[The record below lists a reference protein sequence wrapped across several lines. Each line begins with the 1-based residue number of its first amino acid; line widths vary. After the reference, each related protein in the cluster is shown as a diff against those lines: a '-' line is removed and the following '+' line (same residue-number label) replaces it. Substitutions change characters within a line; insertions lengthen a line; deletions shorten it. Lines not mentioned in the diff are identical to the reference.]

1 MVESLAVIFS
11 LIYVVLAARENIL
24 CWLAATISVCLYI
37 FICYNAKLYAETGL
51 QIFYLFMAAL
61 GYLSWKKMK
70 NKEIEDEKTT
80 IKELKFNQHFKIISI
95 GLIITFFLGFVLTTY
110 TDAKM
115 PLLDAFTTVFSI
127 IATLM
132 VIKKILE
139 NWLYFIAIDIASI
152 YLYYSRDLNQ
162 TAILFLLY
170 SIIAIV
176 GYYNWTKS
184 LAKDD

>member
-1 MVESLAVIFS
+1 
-11 LIYVVLAARENIL
+11 
-24 CWLAATISVCLYI
+24 
-37 FICYNAKLYAETGL
+37 
-51 QIFYLFMAAL
+51 
-61 GYLSWKKMK
+61 
-70 NKEIEDEKTT
+70 
-80 IKELKFNQHFKIISI
+80 
-95 GLIITFFLGFVLTTY
+95 
-110 TDAKM
+110 M

-184 LAKDD
+184 LTKDD

>member
-1 MVESLAVIFS
+1 
-11 LIYVVLAARENIL
+11 
-24 CWLAATISVCLYI
+24 
-37 FICYNAKLYAETGL
+37 
-51 QIFYLFMAAL
+51 
-61 GYLSWKKMK
+61 
-70 NKEIEDEKTT
+70 
-80 IKELKFNQHFKIISI
+80 
-95 GLIITFFLGFVLTTY
+95 
-110 TDAKM
+110 M

-184 LAKDD
+184 LVKDD

>member
-1 MVESLAVIFS
+1 
-11 LIYVVLAARENIL
+11 
-24 CWLAATISVCLYI
+24 
-37 FICYNAKLYAETGL
+37 
-51 QIFYLFMAAL
+51 
-61 GYLSWKKMK
+61 
-70 NKEIEDEKTT
+70 
-80 IKELKFNQHFKIISI
+80 
-95 GLIITFFLGFVLTTY
+95 
-110 TDAKM
+110 M

-176 GYYNWTKS
+176 GYYNWTKT

>member
-1 MVESLAVIFS
+1 
-11 LIYVVLAARENIL
+11 
-24 CWLAATISVCLYI
+24 
-37 FICYNAKLYAETGL
+37 
-51 QIFYLFMAAL
+51 
-61 GYLSWKKMK
+61 
-70 NKEIEDEKTT
+70 
-80 IKELKFNQHFKIISI
+80 
-95 GLIITFFLGFVLTTY
+95 
-110 TDAKM
+110 M
-115 PLLDAFTTVFSI
+115 PLLDAFTSVFSI

-184 LAKDD
+184 LVKDD

>member
-1 MVESLAVIFS
+1 MLESLAVIFS
-11 LIYVVLAARENIL
+11 LIYVILAARENIL
-24 CWLAATISVCLYI
+24 CWVAAAISVCLYI
-37 FICYNAKLYAETGL
+37 YICYQAKLYAETAL
-51 QIFYLFMAAL
+51 QIFYLTMAVL
-61 GYLSWKKMK
+61 GYLSWKKL
-70 NKEIEDEKTT
+70 NVKEIK
-80 IKELKFNQHFKIISI
+80 IKESSIREINIRQHIAIIFT
-95 GLIITFFLGFVLTTY
+95 GLIISFFLGFVLTTY

-115 PLLDAFTTVFSI
+115 PLLDAFTTVFSV

-162 TAILFLLY
+162 TAILFILY
-170 SIIAIV
+170 SIIAII
-176 GYYNWTKS
+176 GYYNWTSS

>member
-1 MVESLAVIFS
+1 
-11 LIYVVLAARENIL
+11 
-24 CWLAATISVCLYI
+24 
-37 FICYNAKLYAETGL
+37 
-51 QIFYLFMAAL
+51 
-61 GYLSWKKMK
+61 
-70 NKEIEDEKTT
+70 
-80 IKELKFNQHFKIISI
+80 
-95 GLIITFFLGFVLTTY
+95 
-110 TDAKM
+110 M

-132 VIKKILE
+132 VIKKVLE